1 MGLCEHVVLLGVA
14 TTGPETQK
22 RELTSLGLSLLL
34 CQARPTLYHDGM
46 THEVRIRGLEPQMTQ
61 LESEVN

>member
-1 MGLCEHVVLLGVA
+1 MRLCEHVVLLGVA

-34 CQARPTLYHDGM
+34 CQARELGYM
-46 THEVRIRGLEPQMTQ
+46 VRGPPSSTMG
-61 LESEVN
+61 